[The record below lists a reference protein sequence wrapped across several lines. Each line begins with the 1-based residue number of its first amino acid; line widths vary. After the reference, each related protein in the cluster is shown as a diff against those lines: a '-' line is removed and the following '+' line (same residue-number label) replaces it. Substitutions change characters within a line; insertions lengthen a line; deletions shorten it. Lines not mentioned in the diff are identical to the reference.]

1 MARPKKEVDIGLI
14 EELAGLNCSF
24 EEISHIVGVSVRTLH
39 RSYGT
44 VIKKGLETAKTSLKR
59 KQFEVAMKG
68 NPTMLIWLGKII
80 LGQKD
85 KIETEGKSELTIIRK
100 IVELGEKNASIRSKK
115 SGATQQPDFDP
126 AQQPRK
132 G

>member
-1 MARPKKEVDIGLI
+1 MGRPKKEVDIGLI

-100 IVELGEKNASIRSKK
+100 IVELGEEKEKQKNTAKPQRREE
-115 SGATQQPDFDP
+115 DE
-126 AQQPRK
+126 
-132 G
+132 

>member
-1 MARPKKEVDIGLI
+1 MARPKKEVDINLI

-24 EEISHIVGVSVRTLH
+24 EEISHIMGVSVRTLH

-44 VIKKGLETAKTSLKR
+44 VIKKGVETAKTSLKR

-100 IVELGEKNASIRSKK
+100 IVELGKTKDSTSQKDASPNKKEFETDDKDEK
-115 SGATQQPDFDP
+115 
-126 AQQPRK
+126 
-132 G
+132 

>member
-1 MARPKKEVDIGLI
+1 MARPKKEIDVELV

-24 EEISHIVGVSVRTLH
+24 EEISRIVGVSVRTLH

-44 VIKKGLETAKTSLKR
+44 VIKRGLETAKTSLKR

-100 IVELGEKNASIRSKK
+100 IIELKNDKK
-115 SGATQQPDFDP
+115 
-126 AQQPRK
+126 
-132 G
+132 

>member
-1 MARPKKEVDIGLI
+1 MARPKKEVNIELV
-14 EELAGLNCSF
+14 EELAGINCSF

-68 NPTMLIWLGKII
+68 NPTMLIWLGKIM

-100 IVELGEKNASIRSKK
+100 IVEFGEEKGKQKK
-115 SGATQQPDFDP
+115 TAKTQS
-126 AQQPRK
+126 REENE
-132 G
+132 